1 MITPR
6 IIEKCKRGS
15 ACLFV
20 LGVAL
25 LVKGMRQIKSRK
37 ELIRFSN
44 PLRFRHTF
52 ASQKMHES
60 CGPKK
65 ALWTL
70 VNITSRGGYNG

>member
-1 MITPR
+1 MYLF
-6 IIEKCKRGS
+6 IEKCKRGS

-44 PLRFRHTF
+44 QLRHRHTF
-52 ASQKMHES
+52 ASQKMHGGCWREN
-60 CGPKK
+60 
-65 ALWTL
+65 TL
-70 VNITSRGGYNG
+70 STLKITTSQGGCNEC

>member
-1 MITPR
+1 MMRPSV
-6 IIEKCKRGS
+6 IEKCKRGS

-25 LVKGMRQIKSRK
+25 LLKGMRQIKGIK